1 MAMADRLLLLLQ
13 AAPVLSPS
21 GSLSSSSSS
30 STACYKEGGCISD
43 YVAVALTALVSLM
56 IFGGSV
62 LLVLRRTVPEI
73 KAKQVPLLLI
83 QSIGSIV
90 WLTSL
95 LMTRNMFKLSHRNSF
110 WESCYLWQLW
120 LEGPFGFGLLI
131 SCHIARAFR
140 LYYVFVG
147 RRLPPIRSTF
157 LVPLLLVLWI
167 LLSTALQ
174 AVQPFRSINE
184 CSAHWYIWVV
194 IGSMHL
200 FYALVLILCTWAIRN
215 IRFEFNEFTELV
227 TGVSICLIFLVLW
240 IIMNI
245 VKQLAAGG
253 GRLLGVF
260 ARFVLV
266 FLGNVVVSCLFWIP
280 VTRPLLAHMLHHPV
294 LGAGRSNLNYDH
306 SMGEALGVPN
316 SGLLVPPAAHISL
329 DEPLE
334 SLLQHKRFRLSF
346 LSFAE
351 SRIAGET
358 VHFWDEVREL
368 SKLSLT
374 QQDRRVYMA
383 DHIIQRYIVNGSQ
396 CEINISAQMRLEI
409 LSTNDLADP
418 NLFKRAAEEAVHMMQ
433 TNLLKEYWQ
442 SSYFQELK
450 NQIEMDMEYS
460 AQLERMNIRDIP
472 LRVIRNR
479 DYELPTDNPFDR
491 SQASSVPSS
500 GPLDP
505 QGVNLGSRAN
515 GNSTSKS
522 LDFKNIP
529 PWESKAHESQ
539 SAYEN
544 RLSKIRVNMDGS
556 ASSQSRH
563 LSNRNRLGYL
573 ISQRSPSPPHR
584 ITPGLDSCSDNEN
597 NNKAKDPNIITRPAS
612 R

>member
-1 MAMADRLLLLLQ
+1 
-13 AAPVLSPS
+13 
-21 GSLSSSSSS
+21 
-30 STACYKEGGCISD
+30 
-43 YVAVALTALVSLM
+43 
-56 IFGGSV
+56 
-62 LLVLRRTVPEI
+62 
-73 KAKQVPLLLI
+73 
-83 QSIGSIV
+83 
-90 WLTSL
+90 
-95 LMTRNMFKLSHRNSF
+95 
-110 WESCYLWQLW
+110 
-120 LEGPFGFGLLI
+120 
-131 SCHIARAFR
+131 
-140 LYYVFVG
+140 
-147 RRLPPIRSTF
+147 
-157 LVPLLLVLWI
+157 
-167 LLSTALQ
+167 
-174 AVQPFRSINE
+174 
-184 CSAHWYIWVV
+184 
-194 IGSMHL
+194 
-200 FYALVLILCTWAIRN
+200 
-215 IRFEFNEFTELV
+215 
-227 TGVSICLIFLVLW
+227 
-240 IIMNI
+240 MNI
-245 VKQLAAGG
+245 VKQLAAGE
-253 GRLLGVF
+253 GRLLGVVT
-260 ARFVLV
+260 RFVLV
-266 FLGNVVVSCLFWIP
+266 FLGNVIVSCLFWIP

-294 LGAGRSNLNYDH
+294 KGAGRSNLNYDH

-383 DHIIQRYIVNGSQ
+383 DHIIQKYIVNGSQ

-418 NLFKRAAEEAVHMMQ
+418 NLFKQAAEEAVHMME

-472 LRVIRNR
+472 LRVVRNR
-479 DYELPTDNPFDR
+479 DYDLPTDNPFDR

-539 SAYEN
+539 SAYGN
-544 RLSKIRVNMDGS
+544 HLSKIRVNMDGS

-573 ISQRSPSPPHR
+573 ISQRSPSPPHH
-584 ITPGLDSCSDNEN
+584 ITPGLDSYSDNEN
-597 NNKAKDPNIITRPAS
+597 NNKTKDPNIITRPAS